1 MDVILSLGIKEQKI
15 DALLTRLGLQVV
27 NAEGTGSIA
36 SALSRSIVDAIV
48 WEDSNLSDDL
58 EAMYELFRG
67 TPSSKDASIVFA
79 ATTERASII
88 QELKHQ
94 RGDEK
99 LEIVSSPYSVGTLIT
114 RLMTQLRLKKLGG
127 ASSAATL
134 ADANLALRDLNDRF
148 RRELE
153 EARSIQESLLPEKLP
168 KGKGYEVSAYYKP
181 LEDVGGD
188 WYGAQVLPSGAIALQ
203 IADVTGHG
211 IAAAFLGSMTRL
223 ALSAANKE
231 SPQEL
236 FTEMNRLLTPLMPSG
251 RFISMSCLRFEPETG
266 KLQFARAGHLPGLV
280 VRKKEGSEFSSEQLK
295 PSGFAMG
302 FDEDGMYSLSET
314 TLNVGDLFILCTDGI
329 TEGQNRSNVML
340 GMEGLA
346 KLAGQFICCS
356 SSQEIIDGILKE
368 FNKFLDERLLKDD
381 LTLVLLRRTG

>member
-15 DALLTRLGLQVV
+15 DALLARLGLEVI
-27 NAEGTGSIA
+27 NAEKSGSIA
-36 SALSRSIVDAIV
+36 EALSRNIVDAVV
-48 WEDSNLSDDL
+48 WEDSNTSDDI

-67 TPSSKDASIVFA
+67 TPSSRDASIIFA
-79 ATTERASII
+79 GSIERVAVI
-88 QELKHQ
+88 QELKKS
-94 RGDEK
+94 RGDER

-127 ASSAATL
+127 TSAAATL
-134 ADANLALRDLNDRF
+134 ADANATLRDLNERF
-148 RRELE
+148 KRELE
-153 EARSIQESLLPEKLP
+153 EARAIQESLLPASIP
-168 KGKGYEVSAYYKP
+168 KGEGYEIAVHYKP

-188 WYGAQVLPSGAIALQ
+188 WYGAQELPSGAIGLQ

-231 SPQEL
+231 APDEL

-251 RFISMSCLRFEPETG
+251 RFISMSSLRYEPQTG
-266 KLQFARAGHLPGLV
+266 RLQFARAGHLPGLII
-280 VRKKEGSEFSSEQLK
+280 RKSEEGGFASEQIK
-295 PSGFAMG
+295 PPGFAMG
-302 FDEDGMYSLSET
+302 FGDDGMYALKET
-314 TLNVGDLFILCTDGI
+314 TLNVGDIFILCTDGI

-340 GMEGLA
+340 GMDGLA
-346 KLAGQFICCS
+346 KLAGQFIS
-356 SSQEIIDGILKE
+356 LNTTQEIVDNILIQ

-381 LTLVLLRRTG
+381 LTLVALRRTK

>member
-15 DALLTRLGLQVV
+15 DALLARLGLQVV
-27 NAEGTGSIA
+27 NAESTGTIA
-36 SALSRSIVDAIV
+36 TALSSSIVDAIV
-48 WEDSNLSDDL
+48 WEDSNPDDDI

-67 TPSSKDASIVFA
+67 TPSSKDASIIFA
-79 ATTERASII
+79 ATAERASLI
-88 QELKHQ
+88 QELKFN

-153 EARSIQESLLPEKLP
+153 EARAIQESLLPETLP
-168 KGKGYEVSAYYKP
+168 KGKGYDVAAYYKP

-188 WYGAQVLPSGAIALQ
+188 WYGAQVLPSGAIGLQ

-231 SPQEL
+231 TPDEL

-251 RFISMSCLRFEPETG
+251 RFISMSSLRYESETG
-266 KLQFARAGHLPGLV
+266 KLQFARAGHLPGLI
-280 VRKKEGSEFSSEQLK
+280 VRKKEGAEFSSEQLK

-302 FDEDGMYSLSET
+302 FGDDGMYALAET

-329 TEGQNRSNVML
+329 TEGQNRANLML
-340 GMEGLA
+340 GMDGLA
-346 KLAGQFICCS
+346 KFAGQFISLS
-356 SSQEIIDGILKE
+356 SSQEIINAVLKE
-368 FNKFLDERLLKDD
+368 FYKFLDERLLKDD
-381 LTLVLLRRTG
+381 LTLVLLRRTE